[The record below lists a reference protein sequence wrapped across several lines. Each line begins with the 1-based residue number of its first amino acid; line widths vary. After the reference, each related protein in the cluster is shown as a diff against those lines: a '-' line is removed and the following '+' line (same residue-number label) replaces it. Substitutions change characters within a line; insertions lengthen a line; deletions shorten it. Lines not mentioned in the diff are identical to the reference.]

1 MCNASYSLYKRNYN
15 NECFTLEKLIK
26 MKKIFL
32 SLAFVFVMGTLLS
45 AKTINKN
52 LTSETLLIE
61 VVSVPDCEYVAY
73 EVAEY
78 VNDIHWLT
86 EEQYAEVFF
95 LALGECYDEEYEGL

>member
-1 MCNASYSLYKRNYN
+1 
-15 NECFTLEKLIK
+15 

-32 SLAFVFVMGTLLS
+32 SLAFVFVIGTLLN
-45 AKTINKN
+45 ANTINKN
-52 LTSETLLIE
+52 LTSETSLIE
-61 VVSVPDCEYVAY
+61 VVNAFDCEDLAY

-95 LALGECYDEEYEGL
+95 LALGECYDEEFEGL